1 MKEFQYGGQAVLEG
15 VMMRGA
21 EHFAVA
27 VRNPQGAITI
37 HSEPLE
43 GYIYRGFVA
52 RTPFVRGLTM
62 LWDTLVL
69 GVRTL
74 MYSADV
80 AVSDQPDVSF
90 SGPVAW
96 GTMAVSLTIGV
107 GLFFLLPVLLV
118 RLVDRYLA
126 SSLLSSVVEGV
137 VRLALFVGYLAAVG
151 TMPDIKRVFAY
162 HGAEHKAVNALE
174 AGAPL
179 EPEQVER
186 FSTAHPRCGTGFMLL
201 VLVIFIILSS
211 FLGRPAL
218 WLRVLSRLLLIP
230 VVAGVAYEVMKL
242 SARHRTRPIVGLLL
256 APGLWLQRLTTR
268 EPDRSMLEVS
278 IAALRAVVE
287 AEATA
292 PAPATDVSP
301 GLEQAG

>member
-1 MKEFQYGGQAVLEG
+1 MKQFQYGGQAVLEG

-21 EHFAVA
+21 EHFSVA
-27 VRNPQGAITI
+27 VRNPKGEIVI
-37 HSEPLE
+37 HSEPLA
-43 GYIYRGFVA
+43 GHIYRGFIA
-52 RTPFVRGLTM
+52 RTPFLRGLTM

-80 AVSDQPDVSF
+80 ALSDEPEASF

-96 GTMAVSLTIGV
+96 GTMAGSLAIGV
-107 GLFFLLPVLLV
+107 GLFFLLPVFLV
-118 RLVDRYLA
+118 RLVDSYLA
-126 SSLLSSVVEGV
+126 SSLLSIALEGL
-137 VRLALFVGYLAAVG
+137 VRLALFVGYLALVG
-151 TMPDIKRVFAY
+151 TMPDVRRVFAY

-174 AGAPL
+174 AGARL

-186 FSTAHPRCGTGFMLL
+186 FGTSHPRCGTGFMLL
-201 VLVIFIILSS
+201 VLVIFIILAS

-218 WLRVLSRLLLIP
+218 WLRLLSRLVLIP
-230 VVAGVAYEVMKL
+230 VVAGVAYEVMKF
-242 SARHRTRPIVGLLL
+242 SASHRNWPIVGLLV

-278 IAALRAVVE
+278 IAALKAVLE
-287 AEATA
+287 AEAQA
-292 PAPATDVSP
+292 PQAHTVAEAP
-301 GLEQAG
+301 